1 MKVEEIKLAFE
12 TNVKFAGVNDI
23 FLKVKEAKQKVNT
36 STASA
41 NEANSRLGNAKNA
54 YSEAKK
60 IADNFLADLKTLDP
74 DLVNSEIGKKAQ
86 RFLDTIDSDIK
97 TVNELS
103 SSYSRL
109 GSISSK
115 FVI

>member
-12 TNVKFAGVNDI
+12 TNVKFAGVNYI

-54 YSEAKK
+54 YSDLIQKGFKAELAEKTKNGMNPVYFQSFVNYNDAK
-60 IADNFLADLKTLDP
+60 
-74 DLVNSEIGKKAQ
+74 V
-86 RFLDTIDSDIK
+86 FLDSVRNSSNNQAWLLID
-97 TVNELS
+97 
-103 SSYSRL
+103 
-109 GSISSK
+109 
-115 FVI
+115 